1 MTKTPNPDTSVLIKK
16 SLHKLPSFQLYT
28 HNIWSA
34 KARALSR
41 HLSIG
46 PGVGFDATIPMA
58 QKDEDKQRRFDEDK
72 SYFYTTN
79 GHLLKSELDSNWGG
93 KVEMKAK

>member
-58 QKDEDKQRRFDEDK
+58 QETKTNKNVLTK
-72 SYFYTTN
+72 TKVYFYTTN
-79 GHLLKSELDSNWGG
+79 GHLLKSELDSN
-93 KVEMKAK
+93 